1 MIEMWLPNLLI
12 GWGVQWLGVLSPGPG
27 VALILTVATTR
38 GRAAAVTTCL
48 GIACGAFCLAFI
60 SVMGLATLLADIA
73 WAMTVIKLIGA
84 AFLAWLAW
92 KSFGRAFTPGALPEP
107 KSDQSAHGKAA
118 LAGFTMQM
126 SNPKAII
133 YWIAAA
139 ALAGLESAPWPII
152 ALFLIGG
159 FTNSFL
165 GHGLWA
171 IALSSRPFLTLY
183 RAARRG
189 IEGVLGTF
197 FAFAAFSLA
206 TSRN

>member
-1 MIEMWLPNLLI
+1 MIETWLPNLLI

-38 GRAAAVTTCL
+38 GRASALATCL

-60 SVMGLATLLADIA
+60 AVIGLATLLADIA
-73 WAMTVIKLIGA
+73 WAMTAIKLIGA

-92 KSFGRAFTPGALPEP
+92 KSFGKAMQPAPLPTAAASAVAPGR
-107 KSDQSAHGKAA
+107 SA
-118 LAGFTMQM
+118 LAGYMMQM

-139 ALAGLESAPWPII
+139 AIAGLEAAPWPVI
-152 ALFLIGG
+152 ALFLAGG
-159 FTNSFL
+159 FVNSFT

-171 IALSSRPFLTLY
+171 IALSSKPFLALY
-183 RAARRG
+183 RAGRRWV
-189 IEGVLGTF
+189 EGALGVF
-197 FAFAAFSLA
+197 FAVTAFKLA
-206 TSRN
+206 TSRS

>member
-1 MIEMWLPNLLI
+1 MIETWLPNLLI

-27 VALILTVATTR
+27 VALILTMATTR
-38 GRAAAVTTCL
+38 GRTAAVTTCL
-48 GIACGAFCLAFI
+48 GIATGAFILAFI
-60 SVMGLATLLADIA
+60 SVMGLATILADIA
-73 WAMTVIKLIGA
+73 WAMTAIKLVGA

-92 KSFGRAFTPGALPEP
+92 KSFGRAMQTGEPPQP
-107 KSDQSAHGKAA
+107 KSGKDAPAKAA

-139 ALAGLESAPWPII
+139 ALAGLETAPWPVI
-152 ALFLIGG
+152 ALFVAGG
-159 FTNSFL
+159 FINSFL

-171 IALSSRPFLTLY
+171 VALSSRPFLSLY
-183 RAARRG
+183 KAARRWV
-189 IEGVLGTF
+189 EGVLGTF